1 MVSEK
6 QKQRIETLLAESKQS
21 RSKWGWV
28 FFIALFLFI
37 IDGATIMY
45 TKRFGLAIGFILMA
59 GAAITWW
66 GWAKRRKRV
75 AEYESILSDLIK
87 E

>member
-1 MVSEK
+1 
-6 QKQRIETLLAESKQS
+6 
-21 RSKWGWV
+21 
-28 FFIALFLFI
+28 
-37 IDGATIMY
+37 MY
-45 TKRFGLAIGFILMA
+45 TKRFGLGIGFILMA
-59 GAAITWW
+59 GAAITWF